1 MPNSFA
7 VRITRAPQ
15 IFDASRATRVL
26 EALGARAGSG
36 PMRNLL
42 AAVASNSPY
51 LAGLMER
58 DADRLEQDL
67 SVAPELALRSM
78 LAVLDN
84 TGALQRAEMMKLLR
98 ETKRRASLL
107 IALADT
113 GGVWSLTEITRALT
127 ELADSTLAAS
137 LRFAM
142 REAFTRGRFAP
153 HSQDRPEV
161 DSGLFFLAMGKYG
174 AFELNYSSDID
185 FSCYF
190 NPDRLPVTKNVEPR
204 EFAVRLTQTT
214 VALMQ
219 ETTED
224 GYVFRCDLRL
234 RPDAGSTQIAVSTRA
249 AESYY
254 ESMGQNWERAAM
266 IKARVCGGD
275 VQEGE
280 EFLTNLQPFVWRKYL
295 DYAAIED
302 IHSIKRQI
310 HAQAGH
316 SKIAIAGHNIKLGR
330 GGIREIE
337 FFAQTQQLILGGRI
351 PSLRNARTVDALAA
365 LASRNVVA
373 EEARYDLTAAYEYL
387 RTLEHRLQMIEDE
400 QTHTLPKHAEGVDN
414 TARFMGEASTQDFSQ
429 SLREHLSKVQSHYAK
444 LFESQPSLSEATGS
458 LVFTGVDDDPETIET
473 LRKLGFSQPGALS
486 ATIRGWHHGRVRATR
501 SERAREKLT
510 ALMPLL
516 LEALGKTANPDIAFT
531 RFDKFLEGL
540 PSGVQVF
547 ALLFSNPRLLGL
559 IAEIVGTAP
568 RLADHLAARPG
579 LLDVLIDIDF
589 LRHQPAKAELD
600 NSLAPLMRG
609 AKTYEEKLDIVRRW
623 TKDQQF
629 RVGLQLLRGEI
640 DGIASGYAFADIAEV
655 AIGAL
660 NSATESEAVAAHG
673 QVSGGGMA
681 VIAMGRLGGREMTA
695 ASDLDLIIVYDHAP
709 ATITSDGARPLS
721 PSQYYARRSQ
731 RLITALTVATGEGGL
746 YDVDMRLRPS
756 GNKGPVAVSFET
768 FTNYQAGEAWTWEL
782 LALTRARVIAGPPE
796 LSRRVEDVIRKS
808 LTAGRD
814 QEKTLAD
821 VASMRVRLDKERP
834 GKSPWDLKEIKGGL
848 FDIEFIVQALQLI
861 HAPRDESVLSYNT
874 LDALKK
880 LEAITAF
887 DKGVSERLHRATGLY
902 QQLTQILRLTIEG
915 PFRPDDA
922 SASLRVLITKAA
934 GAASF
939 AEVESQLQIIEAD
952 TRVIFSKL
960 IG

>member
-1 MPNSFA
+1 M
-7 VRITRAPQ
+7 
-15 IFDASRATRVL
+15 
-26 EALGARAGSG
+26 
-36 PMRNLL
+36 
-42 AAVASNSPY
+42 
-51 LAGLMER
+51 
-58 DADRLEQDL
+58 
-67 SVAPELALRSM
+67 
-78 LAVLDN
+78 
-84 TGALQRAEMMKLLR
+84 
-98 ETKRRASLL
+98 
-107 IALADT
+107 
-113 GGVWSLTEITRALT
+113 
-127 ELADSTLAAS
+127 
-137 LRFAM
+137 
-142 REAFTRGRFAP
+142 
-153 HSQDRPEV
+153 
-161 DSGLFFLAMGKYG
+161 
-174 AFELNYSSDID
+174 
-185 FSCYF
+185 
-190 NPDRLPVTKNVEPR
+190 
-204 EFAVRLTQTT
+204 
-214 VALMQ
+214 
-219 ETTED
+219 
-224 GYVFRCDLRL
+224 
-234 RPDAGSTQIAVSTRA
+234 
-249 AESYY
+249 
-254 ESMGQNWERAAM
+254 
-266 IKARVCGGD
+266 
-275 VQEGE
+275 
-280 EFLTNLQPFVWRKYL
+280 
-295 DYAAIED
+295 
-302 IHSIKRQI
+302 
-310 HAQAGH
+310 
-316 SKIAIAGHNIKLGR
+316 
-330 GGIREIE
+330 
-337 FFAQTQQLILGGRI
+337 
-351 PSLRNARTVDALAA
+351 
-365 LASRNVVA
+365 
-373 EEARYDLTAAYEYL
+373 
-387 RTLEHRLQMIEDE
+387 
-400 QTHTLPKHAEGVDN
+400 
-414 TARFMGEASTQDFSQ
+414 
-429 SLREHLSKVQSHYAK
+429 SKVQSHYAK
-444 LFESQPSLSEATGS
+444 LFESEPSLSEATGS

-486 ATIRGWHHGRVRATR
+486 ATIRGWHHGRIRATR

-516 LEALGKTANPDIAFT
+516 LQALGKTANPDIAFT

-589 LRHQPAKAELD
+589 LRHQPVKAELD
-600 NSLAPLMRG
+600 DSLAPLMRG

-655 AIGAL
+655 AIDAL
-660 NSATESEAVAAHG
+660 NTATQDEAVAAHG

-681 VIAMGRLGGREMTA
+681 IIAMGRLGGREMTA

-709 ATITSDGARPLS
+709 AAITSDGARPIS

-814 QEKTLAD
+814 QAKTLAD
-821 VASMRVRLDKERP
+821 VAAMRARLDKERP

-848 FDIEFIVQALQLI
+848 FDIEFIVQGLQLI
-861 HAPRDESVLSYNT
+861 HAPRDANVLSFNT
-874 LDALKK
+874 LDALKN
-880 LEAITAF
+880 LETIAAL
-887 DKGVSERLHRATGLY
+887 DKGVSERLHRATRLY
-902 QQLTQILRLTIEG
+902 QALTQILRLTIEG
-915 PFRPDDA
+915 PFRPGDA
-922 SASLRVLITKAA
+922 SSSLRALITKAA
-934 GAASF
+934 EAASF